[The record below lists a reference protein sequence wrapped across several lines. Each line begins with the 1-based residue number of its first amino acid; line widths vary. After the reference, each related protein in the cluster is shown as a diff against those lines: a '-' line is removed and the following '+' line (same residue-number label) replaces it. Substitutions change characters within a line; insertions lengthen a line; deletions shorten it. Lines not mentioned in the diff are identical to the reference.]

1 MEAIVHMLYQEKVRA
16 QMVRGDTARN
26 DYVQMRDGV
35 LLFAPPIIPG
45 CLDFGLFERQS
56 GNDDRS
62 H

>member
-35 LLFAPPIIPG
+35 LLLGAGGAKP
-45 CLDFGLFERQS
+45 
-56 GNDDRS
+56 
-62 H
+62 